1 MRKLV
6 FVIFGVA
13 IVLIAAGVVVLFL
26 PEKQVSNPESSK
38 TIKNESEKLE
48 ETHCLDS
55 LYVEKMEVSYQEGQE
70 VGSIRFYLQN
80 TGEVNLPA
88 GFVKVVFDNDNQ
100 KEFILRYT
108 DFLPGDVQS
117 VEIEFT
123 EKDITET
130 TDYQMQWLTEEELQ
144 NVNS

>member
-1 MRKLV
+1 MRKLG
-6 FVIFGVA
+6 FVIFGIA
-13 IVLIAAGVVVLFL
+13 ILLIVSGIVMFFL
-26 PEKQVSNPESSK
+26 PEKQVSKTEPSK
-38 TIKNESEKLE
+38 TVKNESEKLGE
-48 ETHCLDS
+48 IHCLDS
-55 LYVEKMEVSYQEGQE
+55 LCVEKMEISYQEGQK

-80 TGEVNLPA
+80 TGEGNLPT

-100 KEFILRYT
+100 KEFILHYT

-123 EKDITET
+123 EKDITEA

-144 NVNS
+144 NINS

>member
-55 LYVEKMEVSYQEGQE
+55 LCVEKMEVSYQEGQA

>member
-1 MRKLV
+1 MRMLG
-6 FVIFGVA
+6 FVIFGIA
-13 IVLIAAGVVVLFL
+13 IVLIVAGVVMFFL
-26 PEKQVSNPESSK
+26 PEKQVSKPESTK

-48 ETHCLDS
+48 EVHCLDS
-55 LYVEKMEVSYQEGQE
+55 ICVEKMEVSYQEGQE